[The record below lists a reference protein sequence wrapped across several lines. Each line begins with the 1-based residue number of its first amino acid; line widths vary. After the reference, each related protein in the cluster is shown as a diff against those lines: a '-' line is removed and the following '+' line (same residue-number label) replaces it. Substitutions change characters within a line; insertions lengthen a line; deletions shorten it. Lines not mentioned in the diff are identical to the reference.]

1 MVHKRFT
8 SGLYSGCNGLSS
20 NDLKE
25 VKMDYVSGLKN
36 YAMQLAQSGADEA
49 SHMVFEA
56 ALQLQQYKSHLQY
69 FQQKV
74 EHLQY
79 LLDKKEETPDVREER
94 E

>member
-1 MVHKRFT
+1 
-8 SGLYSGCNGLSS
+8 
-20 NDLKE
+20 
-25 VKMDYVSGLKN
+25 
-36 YAMQLAQSGADEA
+36 
-49 SHMVFEA
+49 MVFEA